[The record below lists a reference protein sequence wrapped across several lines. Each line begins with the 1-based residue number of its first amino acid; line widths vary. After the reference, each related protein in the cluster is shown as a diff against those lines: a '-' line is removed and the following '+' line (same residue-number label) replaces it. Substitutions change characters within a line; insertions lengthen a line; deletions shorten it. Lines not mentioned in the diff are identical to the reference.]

1 KRYDAKIVHLTS
13 SPTSS
18 IAQLADVI
26 VDFHC
31 GSKGGTGEY
40 ISIQPMTTLF
50 EQSLVLFG
58 DLVCLEIMA
67 IKQLSLANV
76 KLNHANLE

>member
-1 KRYDAKIVHLTS
+1 
-13 SPTSS
+13 
-18 IAQLADVI
+18 
-26 VDFHC
+26 DFHC